1 MMMTYSMPEA
11 DLLSDERLVGLTLEG
26 DRDAFG
32 EIVARYQSPICAL
45 AYSACGSITRSE
57 DLAQEVFVAAWRR
70 LRELR
75 EPSKLKSWLYAIARN
90 LINTAF
96 RQQTRN
102 PIRSADPLD
111 EALESSAELC
121 GPSEIAISKEE
132 ETILWQVLSGLPEA
146 YRQPMVLFYRQEESI
161 GSVAEILGIS
171 EEAVRQR
178 LSRGRAMLN
187 ERVAKVVE
195 IGLRRSGPT
204 KAFGL
209 AVLAALPA
217 ASVKAG
223 TVGAAAAAAKGSG
236 VFTGSGL
243 LSIIGSIASSAASV
257 FGGLIGLWGCV
268 RNAPSARERA
278 FVRRTVWGLLAW
290 AVGFLVAHQALV
302 RLHVLRFSIQPRDA
316 MAWTFFWLASVAP
329 LLFFSIWR
337 GRGQRQ
343 VQIDEGG
350 GKANSGW
357 QIWAL
362 DPARPGFPVA
372 IYGTQACLVF
382 GACSWL
388 LVNAIRAKDDVLIT
402 LLLALCLFG
411 WWLSAALIV
420 RRPGKTASIR
430 STVMWCLGLVN
441 LAVANARWDSWFGGD
456 PVLEF
461 SHHLAPWTLNYLIV
475 LFFAAIQLVWW
486 LRRTFM
492 ALPDA
497 RVAARVAAGVYLVFL
512 VAGSA
517 LLALVK

>member
-1 MMMTYSMPEA
+1 MMTYTMPEA

-57 DLAQEVFVAAWRR
+57 DLAQDVFVAAWRR

-102 PIRSADPLD
+102 PLMSAAPLD
-111 EALESSAELC
+111 EALESSSEFC
-121 GPSEIAISKEE
+121 GPSETTISKEE
-132 ETILWQVLSGLPEA
+132 ETILWQVLSGLPEV

-161 GSVAEILGIS
+161 ASVAEILGIS

-195 IGLRRSGPT
+195 IGLSRSGPS

-223 TVGAAAAAAKGSG
+223 TVGAAAAAAKGSS
-236 VFTGSGL
+236 VFTGAGL
-243 LSIIGSIASSAASV
+243 LSIIGSIASSAASPL
-257 FGGLIGLWGCV
+257 GGLLGLWGRV
-268 RNAPSARERA
+268 QNARSPRERA

-290 AVGFLVAHQALV
+290 AVAFLLV
-302 RLHVLRFSIQPRDA
+302 YQVLFRLHVVQFSIQPWYA
-316 MAWTFFWLASVAP
+316 MAWSWFWVVSIAP
-329 LLFFSIWR
+329 LVFFSIWR

-343 VQIDEGG
+343 IQIEEGG
-350 GKANSGW
+350 ANANPAW
-357 QIWAL
+357 QVWAL
-362 DPARPGFPVA
+362 DPGRPGFRTA
-372 IYGTQACLVF
+372 TYGTQACLVF
-382 GACSWL
+382 GCCSWL
-388 LVNAIRAKDDVLIT
+388 LVNAMHAKDTVFIT
-402 LLLALCLFG
+402 LLLALCLLG
-411 WWLSAALIV
+411 WLLSSALIV
-420 RRPGKTASIR
+420 RSHRKTASIR
-430 STVMWCLGLVN
+430 STVMLCLGLVN
-441 LAVANARWDSWFGGD
+441 LVIANARWDSWFGGD

-461 SHHLAPWTLNYLIV
+461 SHHLAPWTVNYGIV
-475 LFFAAIQLVWW
+475 FFFAAIQLVWW
-486 LRRTFM
+486 LRHTFM

-497 RVAARVAAGVYLVFL
+497 RKAGRIAAGVYLLFL
-512 VAGSA
+512 VAGS
-517 LLALVK
+517 LFLALVK